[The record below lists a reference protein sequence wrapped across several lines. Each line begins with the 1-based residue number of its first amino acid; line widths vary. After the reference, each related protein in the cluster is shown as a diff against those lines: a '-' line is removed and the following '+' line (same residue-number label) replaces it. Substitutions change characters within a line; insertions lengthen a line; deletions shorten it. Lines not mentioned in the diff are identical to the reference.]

1 MQSKYGH
8 DRVAVI
14 STFQTM
20 GVKQAIRDV
29 GRMLDIPLA
38 DINRISKSI
47 NAFANYSSIEEEFAK
62 NLVFNKEVSL
72 IKEYEKFVN
81 HVSKLQGL
89 PRQYGIHACWINN
102 FRQRLKWICA
112 CIWKCKLILAS
123 SSANGI
129 CWRLWLI
136 KNWSIGA

>member
-1 MQSKYGH
+1 MILIFKMIGRDEIFTYLQSKYGH

-89 PRQYGIHACWINN
+89 PRQYGIQC
-102 FRQRLKWICA
+102 L
-112 CIWKCKLILAS
+112 LD
-123 SSANGI
+123 
-129 CWRLWLI
+129 
-136 KNWSIGA
+136 